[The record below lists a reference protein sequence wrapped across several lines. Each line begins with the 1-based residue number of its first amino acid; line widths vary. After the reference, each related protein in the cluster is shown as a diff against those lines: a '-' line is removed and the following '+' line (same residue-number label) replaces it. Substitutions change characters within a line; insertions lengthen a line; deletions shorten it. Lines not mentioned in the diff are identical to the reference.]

1 MQEKKY
7 VASSAQQVDRILGI
21 WNEHLEVAKTLPT
34 LEIENGV
41 GILNAAVATGAVS
54 STSEARR
61 QIKSGGIRLNG
72 AVVVDEKMT
81 LTHSNATP
89 EGVHILS
96 FGKKRHF
103 QLKRK

>member
-1 MQEKKY
+1 M
-7 VASSAQQVDRILGI
+7 
-21 WNEHLEVAKTLPT
+21 
-34 LEIENGV
+34 